1 MVMVVGV
8 IAVVDRRFGRS
19 DSCDYIRM
27 AVEMKHL
34 RKGSN
39 MRTID
44 KDATI
49 EALQRAANANIAEPV
64 GNGIYR
70 YTDDFKGLTHAVSIV
85 EDMPEAQ
92 LDAIPVEWIQ
102 KYADDWEDMSY
113 AYDNPILG
121 MLEDWRREQ
130 DGNT

>member
-1 MVMVVGV
+1 M
-8 IAVVDRRFGRS
+8 RS
-19 DSCDYIRM
+19 
-27 AVEMKHL
+27 VTGHL

-64 GNGIYR
+64 GNGVYK
-70 YTDDFKGLTHAVSIV
+70 YTDDYIGLVHAVSIV
-85 EDMPEAQ
+85 EDMPEEQ
-92 LDAIPVEWIQ
+92 QDSIPLEWIQ
-102 KYADDWEDMSY
+102 KYADDWLDVGY

-121 MLEDWRREQ
+121 MLEDWRGEQ
-130 DGNT
+130 DE